1 MSDRHSHGRA
11 TLFFITPQTQCFMK
25 KVLLCISV
33 FAILGCSG
41 GDGEKKSYKFTTGP
55 QGGAWY
61 PLGGAIKSLVESANP
76 NLSIR
81 VIPGGGV
88 GNVKALHSG
97 QASIALA
104 GNISTMDGILGR
116 DPFKE
121 KMQGICN
128 IATLYQQYFQVIT
141 LSESNITAA
150 NDIKGKVLATQPKGT
165 TGEAVTNHLLLAHGM
180 DFDSPSSVNIGSYT
194 DSVTL
199 MKDGNADVFTLATT
213 IPSGA
218 VMDLASARN
227 IRVMPISNEGLGE
240 MKKLN
245 PGYEKGFIPKGTYPG
260 QDTDVPTV
268 IYLTHL
274 AARCDVDDVVVTQ
287 LLESISN
294 GNQELIS
301 ITSALKNLTLEK
313 MAMDLGI
320 PMHQAAR
327 RWFEEKGVL

>member
-1 MSDRHSHGRA
+1 
-11 TLFFITPQTQCFMK
+11 
-25 KVLLCISV
+25 
-33 FAILGCSG
+33 
-41 GDGEKKSYKFTTGP
+41 
-55 QGGAWY
+55 
-61 PLGGAIKSLVESANP
+61 
-76 NLSIR
+76 
-81 VIPGGGV
+81 
-88 GNVKALHSG
+88 
-97 QASIALA
+97 
-104 GNISTMDGILGR
+104 
-116 DPFKE
+116 
-121 KMQGICN
+121 
-128 IATLYQQYFQVIT
+128 
-141 LSESNITAA
+141 
-150 NDIKGKVLATQPKGT
+150 
-165 TGEAVTNHLLLAHGM
+165 
-180 DFDSPSSVNIGSYT
+180 
-194 DSVTL
+194 